1 MLVKA
6 RNYERYNHG
15 IKIKISLNS
24 DIQVS
29 QFLQFWLCSENSD
42 FIPQILFFFF
52 FFWYRIKKNCHFLSY
67 NSEFSWNC
75 EFISNNSEFILWNS
89 DFFSHDSHNSD
100 FFPFFTS
107 CLSFFH
113 QNSDFFLQLKV
124 YTSLSFL
131 LRIMTLYLT
140 ILRLYYA
147 IVTFF
152 LEEWGKKKE
161 LWYINSE
168 MQEKSLNCKKRSHET
183 TRQPRMS
190 NKSVT
195 RVLVPS

>member
-1 MLVKA
+1 MWLACWTQIFESDWFMLVKA

-89 DFFSHDSHNSD
+89 DFFSHDSKCILLCH
-100 FFPFFTS
+100 FFS
-107 CLSFFH
+107 
-113 QNSDFFLQLKV
+113 
-124 YTSLSFL
+124 
-131 LRIMTLYLT
+131 
-140 ILRLYYA
+140 
-147 IVTFF
+147 
-152 LEEWGKKKE
+152 E
-161 LWYINSE
+161 LWLCISQFYVYI
-168 MQEKSLNCKKRSHET
+168 MQLWCFS
-183 TRQPRMS
+183 
-190 NKSVT
+190 
-195 RVLVPS
+195 